1 MEAEVRGY
9 KGVIL
14 DLEGK
19 VVAKN
24 SFEKPR
30 IAFYK
35 VKLYDAEKITTIEL
49 LNVNPEEIKVIKK
62 KGE

>member
-19 VVAKN
+19 VVA
-24 SFEKPR
+24 FEKPR
-30 IAFYK
+30 IASYK